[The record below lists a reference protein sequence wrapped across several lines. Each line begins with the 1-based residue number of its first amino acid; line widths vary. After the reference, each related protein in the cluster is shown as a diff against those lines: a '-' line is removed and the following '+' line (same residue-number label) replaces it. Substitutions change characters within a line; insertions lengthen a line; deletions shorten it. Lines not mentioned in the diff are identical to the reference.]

1 MVLAERVKRVTRRLG
16 ECIYCGEEKE
26 FSPEHYLPEC
36 LGKFKRNE
44 TLDDRICRDCNNRIG
59 RELEDQFCRAGE
71 IGFLRYGLGIEGKK
85 RKEEVNPFERGSSGS
100 SPLKM
105 KGKIPGSEEEIYMQ
119 LVKGS
124 REGITVGVDYIPQV
138 ILTAESGTVHHVL
151 LTNMTEPEQLKAKIE
166 ELNIVKLKQVNVV
179 ATESERELVE
189 KLTSFLPEVQEAK
202 WENLP
207 MSGKTP
213 TRTEYEVTDRY
224 FRAIAKIGFHYALKH
239 FPHFRGDEETFA
251 GIRDF
256 IMNGGSIPDYVTWS
270 QKQVIEQIKAGYTP
284 VTFGHVILARANEH
298 LVWCRLQFFLGP
310 DTVPLVYTVALARNR
325 PAVIYDITSGHSFC
339 YYAEGIKDGYAGEM
353 DSLVWIHK
361 APVEA
366 RQSEGAA

>member
-1 MVLAERVKRVTRRLG
+1 MAVVKMVKKVMPKTG
-16 ECIYCGEEKE
+16 KCIYCGEDKE

-36 LGKFKRNE
+36 LGRFRGYE
-44 TLDDRICRDCNNRIG
+44 TLDDRICHDCNNRIG

-71 IGFLRYGLGIEGKK
+71 VGFLRYGLGIQGKK
-85 RKEEVNPFERGSSGS
+85 RREEVNPFERGSSGS

-124 REGITVGVDYIPQV
+124 REGVTVGVDYIPQV
-138 ILTAESGTVHHVL
+138 ILTSESGAIHHVL
-151 LTNMTEPEQLKAKIE
+151 LTNMTEPEQLRAKIE
-166 ELNIVKLKQVNVV
+166 ELEIGKLKQVNVV
-179 ATESERELVE
+179 ATEPERKLVE

-202 WENLP
+202 LENLP
-207 MSGKTP
+207 MSGKTL
-213 TRTEYEVTDRY
+213 TRTDYEVTDRY
-224 FRAIAKIGFHYALKH
+224 FRAIAKIAFHYVLKH
-239 FPHFRGDEETFA
+239 FTHFRGDEDIFER
-251 GIRDF
+251 IRDF
-256 IMNGGSIPDYVTWS
+256 IINGGSIPDYVTWS

-310 DTVPLVYTVALARNR
+310 DTVPLVYTVALARNK

-366 RQSEGAA
+366 RQSEGVA